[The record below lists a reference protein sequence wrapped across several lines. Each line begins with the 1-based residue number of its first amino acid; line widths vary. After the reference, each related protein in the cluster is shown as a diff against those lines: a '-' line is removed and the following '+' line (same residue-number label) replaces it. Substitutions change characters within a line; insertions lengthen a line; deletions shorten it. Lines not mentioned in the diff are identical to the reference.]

1 MIETRITIF
10 VIFSIFATL
19 SILILFVVIN
29 IMRYIYPPFNTL
41 LFQAY
46 MLINFLICYLAFK
59 SRLFWSVAYVI
70 LLFALS
76 IIIMA
81 RYAITTSGTM
91 EFLMTELIWL
101 KNFSIFNSIFLLIVV
116 VFSIYVIKHKIN
128 FDKSN

>member
-1 MIETRITIF
+1 MKK

-29 IMRYIYPPFNTL
+29 IMIYIYPPFNTL

-128 FDKSN
+128 FDK

>member
-1 MIETRITIF
+1 
-10 VIFSIFATL
+10 
-19 SILILFVVIN
+19 
-29 IMRYIYPPFNTL
+29 MRYIYPPFNTL

-128 FDKSN
+128 FDK

>member
-1 MIETRITIF
+1 MKK

-101 KNFSIFNSIFLLIVV
+101 KNFFIFNSIFLLIVV

>member
-1 MIETRITIF
+1 MKK

-101 KNFSIFNSIFLLIVV
+101 KNFSIFNSTFLLIVV

>member
-1 MIETRITIF
+1 MKK

-59 SRLFWSVAYVI
+59 SRLLWSVAYVI

>member
-1 MIETRITIF
+1 MKK

-41 LFQAY
+41 LFQA
-46 MLINFLICYLAFK
+46 YLAFK

-128 FDKSN
+128 LDKSN

>member
-1 MIETRITIF
+1 MKK

-19 SILILFVVIN
+19 SILILFVVLN
-29 IMRYIYPPFNTL
+29 IMRYIYPPSNTL

-76 IIIMA
+76 IISMA

>member
-1 MIETRITIF
+1 MKK

-19 SILILFVVIN
+19 SI
-29 IMRYIYPPFNTL
+29 
-41 LFQAY
+41 
-46 MLINFLICYLAFK
+46 LICYLAFK

>member
-1 MIETRITIF
+1 MKK

-116 VFSIYVIKHKIN
+116 VFSIYVIKYKTN
-128 FDKSN
+128 FYK

>member
-128 FDKSN
+128 FDK

>member
-1 MIETRITIF
+1 MKK

-101 KNFSIFNSIFLLIVV
+101 KNFSIFNSIFFCAVYPACICPL
-116 VFSIYVIKHKIN
+116 
-128 FDKSN
+128 

>member
-1 MIETRITIF
+1 MKK

-128 FDKSN
+128 FNK

>member
-1 MIETRITIF
+1 MKK

-81 RYAITTSGTM
+81 RYAM